1 MTRQIADAVNVT
13 ELLRAQAAAQGER
26 AAVLMARQAGAGSC
40 ACLSFAALDAE
51 ARRIAS
57 RLGERLRPGARVL
70 LLYPRGVEFA
80 AAFFGCCYAGMIAV
94 PAPLPGQYRYQ
105 RQRLAAIAADATISA
120 VLTVRPALPEIS
132 SWIAESGQD
141 GLLTLVTDDPDT
153 AGPDDWSMPP
163 TDRDTVALLQY
174 TSGSTGSPKG
184 VVVTHGNLLHNVA
197 ALLRAYGHAGPLRCG
212 GWVPMY
218 HDMGLIGHLLPG
230 LFSGGGAVLMSPT
243 EFVTRPHRWLEV
255 VDEYDLAMS
264 AAPNFGYE
272 RCVRQV
278 SQEQIARLDLSRW
291 EYAANGS
298 EPIRAATLAAFA
310 KRFAAAGF
318 RTTSFFPSYGM
329 AEATLIVSGS
339 AKREP
344 VVTRADPELLERHEF
359 APAGPGVPGRDMV
372 SCGVPADGVQ
382 LRVVDPT
389 TAQVLPAG
397 RIGEIWLR
405 GDSVANGYWR
415 NDAATRTAF
424 RARTADGESGYLRT
438 GDLGVIHAGELY
450 VTGRLKELLIIKG
463 RNVYP
468 QDIEHQIRVE
478 HKELAD
484 GVGAVFTVEVA
495 GWEEI
500 VVAHEVGAE
509 RDPERLR
516 ELAIAVRA
524 TVSREFGVYAAGV
537 LLLRANSVPRTTSG
551 KVQRV
556 AMREQFRQRG
566 LASLYEHLDQRL
578 AALHGAA
585 TKVGEVAR

>member
-1 MTRQIADAVNVT
+1 MTRQIADALNVT
-13 ELLRAQAAAQGER
+13 ELLQAQAAAQGER
-26 AAVLMARQAGAGSC
+26 AAVLMARRAGAGSGD
-40 ACLSFAALDAE
+40 CLSFAALDAE
-51 ARRIAS
+51 ARRIGS

-120 VLTVRPALPEIS
+120 VLTVRQALPEIS

-141 GLLTLVTDDPDT
+141 GLLTLVTDDPDA
-153 AGPDDWSMPP
+153 AGPDVWSMPP

-230 LFSGGGAVLMSPT
+230 LFSGGGVVLMSPT

-255 VDEYDLAMS
+255 IDEYDLAMS

-272 RCVRQV
+272 RCVRHV
-278 SQEQIARLDLSRW
+278 SQEQIAQLDLSRW

-318 RTTSFFPSYGM
+318 RATSFFPSYGM

-339 AKREP
+339 SKREP
-344 VVTRADPELLERHEF
+344 VVTRADPKLLERHEF
-359 APAGPGVPGRDMV
+359 APARPGVPGRDVV
-372 SCGVPADGVQ
+372 SCGVPADGIQ

-389 TAQVLPAG
+389 TSQVLPAG
-397 RIGEIWLR
+397 RIGELWLR
-405 GDSVANGYWR
+405 GDSVAKGYWR
-415 NDAATRTAF
+415 NDAATQAAF
-424 RARTADGESGYLRT
+424 QARTADDESGYLRT
-438 GDLGVIHAGELY
+438 GDLGVIHEGELY
-450 VTGRLKELLIIKG
+450 VTGRIKELLIIKG

-468 QDIEHQIRVE
+468 QDIEHQIRAE
-478 HKELAD
+478 HEELAN
-484 GVGAVFTVEVA
+484 GVGAVFTVDVA
-495 GWEEI
+495 GWEET
-500 VVAHEVGAE
+500 VVTHEIGAE

-516 ELAIAVRA
+516 ELAIAIRA
-524 TVSREFGVYAAGV
+524 TVSREFGLYAAGV
-537 LLLRANSVPRTTSG
+537 LLLRPNSVPRTTSG

-556 AMREQFRQRG
+556 AMREQFRRGG

-578 AALHGAA
+578 AAPHSASA
-585 TKVGEVAR
+585 KVGEVTR